1 MKQFNKQLLKS
12 LFVLPCLI
20 SMGVWGQSREK
31 IITEEFMVDDNV
43 VIEINTSYTDLEF
56 DTWNKNKVEVI
67 ATVQIEG
74 ASDLEFQEY
83 MENSSFEIFGN
94 SSKVKILNKGESG
107 RPIHF
112 VTNAEPIVI
121 EIPDLPSVENFEFD
135 FDFSAMENLPEMPPI
150 PSPKFDYEAF
160 KKDGEAYMKEW
171 QENFEKDF
179 AEPYQERM
187 KEWQEK
193 MAEKRKKV
201 EEKRVIA
208 MEKRAEKMEEARVKR
223 LEAHQKRMEAHHQR
237 IAEQNAKRA
246 ANTFYVQRGSQPKK
260 FKVSK
265 SIKIKM
271 PKSAKIKMDVRHG
284 EVKLAERIYDI
295 NASLSYSN
303 LKAKAI
309 DGTNSLIVASY
320 SPVSVETWQ
329 IGELRA
335 RYSRNVDLKEVVDL
349 NLEAKSSEVFIKDLI
364 KRAKIKNDFGP
375 ISINNVSSDFEDVQM
390 DLSNAEI
397 ELVLPETAHQIAVN
411 ISNSSLNYPKTI
423 SMHKNSKN
431 GQIQYVGQSSLGTSE
446 KRIHID
452 SSFSE
457 ILLK

>member
-43 VIEINTSYTDLEF
+43 EIEINTSYTDLEF

-107 RPIHF
+107 DPPIHF

-160 KKDGEAYMKEW
+160 KKDGGEAYMKEW

-237 IAEQNAKRA
+237 NC
-246 ANTFYVQRGSQPKK
+246 
-260 FKVSK
+260 
-265 SIKIKM
+265 
-271 PKSAKIKMDVRHG
+271 
-284 EVKLAERIYDI
+284 
-295 NASLSYSN
+295 
-303 LKAKAI
+303 
-309 DGTNSLIVASY
+309 GT
-320 SPVSVETWQ
+320 
-329 IGELRA
+329 
-335 RYSRNVDLKEVVDL
+335 KC
-349 NLEAKSSEVFIKDLI
+349 
-364 KRAKIKNDFGP
+364 
-375 ISINNVSSDFEDVQM
+375 
-390 DLSNAEI
+390 
-397 ELVLPETAHQIAVN
+397 
-411 ISNSSLNYPKTI
+411 
-423 SMHKNSKN
+423 
-431 GQIQYVGQSSLGTSE
+431 
-446 KRIHID
+446 
-452 SSFSE
+452 
-457 ILLK
+457 